1 VDAEANAWNK
11 DLARRYCSRIGTN
24 LIFTLQDDAVQ
35 NTPRHG
41 KKQDQ
46 SMKFEIVA
54 KDGISHLS
62 IEGQLD
68 AVSVSDLRVE
78 LDELVGTR
86 PGAVEVDLSR
96 LRMIDSSGVGALVSL
111 YKRVR
116 AQGGN
121 VEIKGIR
128 DQPLAI
134 FQLLKLDRFMLR
146 TDKKSVPPRVS
157 R

>member
-1 VDAEANAWNK
+1 
-11 DLARRYCSRIGTN
+11 
-24 LIFTLQDDAVQ
+24 
-35 NTPRHG
+35 
-41 KKQDQ
+41 
-46 SMKFEIVA
+46 MKFEIVS
-54 KDGISHLS
+54 KEGTSHLT

-68 AVSVSDLRVE
+68 AVSVSDLRSE
-78 LDELVGTR
+78 LDKLVATR
-86 PGAVEVDLSR
+86 PAAVEVDLSR

-116 AQGGN
+116 AQSGN
-121 VEIKGIR
+121 VVIKGIR

-146 TDKKSVPPRVS
+146 PEKKPTPPRVS

>member
-1 VDAEANAWNK
+1 MN
-11 DLARRYCSRIGTN
+11 
-24 LIFTLQDDAVQ
+24 
-35 NTPRHG
+35 
-41 KKQDQ
+41 
-46 SMKFEIVA
+46 FEIGS
-54 KDGISHLS
+54 KDGTSHLS

-68 AVSVSDLRVE
+68 AVSVTELRIE
-78 LDELVGTR
+78 LDKLVAAR
-86 PGAVEVDLSR
+86 PASVEVDLSR

-116 AQGGN
+116 AQGGD
-121 VEIKGIR
+121 VAIKGIR

-146 TDKKSVPPRVS
+146 PEKKGTPPRVS